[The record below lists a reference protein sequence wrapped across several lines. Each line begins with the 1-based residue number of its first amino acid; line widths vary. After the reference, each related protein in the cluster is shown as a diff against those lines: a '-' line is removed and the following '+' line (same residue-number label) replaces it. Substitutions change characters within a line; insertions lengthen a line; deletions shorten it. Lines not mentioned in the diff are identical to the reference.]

1 MAERMEFKTE
11 INSKEIV
18 TFLKK
23 AAIQLKDLT
32 PLMRTARSFLRDMV
46 DANFETEGALTGDKW
61 KELSTEYKIRKLKQG
76 KSGGKLVYSGN
87 LRSKMISESG
97 KDYALVATT
106 NLTKDYAAA
115 HNFGFTGM
123 VDKESK
129 KGLKF
134 KCKMNIPQ
142 REFMRINDTQ
152 LEFLQAE
159 LAICLKEQLM
169 NADIHKRV
177 FGE

>member
-11 INSKEIV
+11 INSKEVV

-32 PLMRTARSFLRDMV
+32 PLMKTARVFLKDMV
-46 DANFETEGALTGDKW
+46 DENFETEGTLTGEKW
-61 KELSTEYKIRKLKQG
+61 KEWSPEYKIQRMKQG
-76 KSGGKLVYSGN
+76 KSSGKLLSLDGH
-87 LRSKMISESG
+87 LRKSIQAKSG
-97 KDYALVATT
+97 KDYALVGT
-106 NLTKDYAAA
+106 NKIYAAI
-115 HNFGFTGM
+115 HNFGGNN
-123 VDKESK
+123 S
-129 KGLKF
+129 LKHN
-134 KCKMNIPQ
+134 KTMPQ

-169 NADIHKRV
+169 NADINKRV
-177 FGE
+177 FGK